1 MTPFDFAAERLEGGT
16 ALSRL
21 AARGM
26 LRYALGG
33 AGLDHTATAEELA
46 VVARKLLPVELAKR
60 CVASDA
66 GLCEQIAQAI
76 TQQTFDAPA
85 RTETAVDVFRRL
97 AGD

>member
-1 MTPFDFAAERLEGGT
+1 MTPFDFAAERLGDGT
-16 ALSRL
+16 VLSRL

-33 AGLDHTATAEELA
+33 AGLDHTASAEELA
-46 VVARKLLPVELAKR
+46 VVVRKLLPVELAKR
-60 CVASDA
+60 RVASDA
-66 GLCEQIAQAI
+66 GLCEQLAQAI
-76 TQQTFDAPA
+76 SQQAFDAPV